1 LHENGKPSQIENTNK
16 LHIMEIS
23 MDNIQGAGKELM
35 DKSVDHLQI
44 ELAKIRAGKANV
56 GMVSGLLVDYYGT
69 PTALTQVANVS
80 TPDSKT
86 IAIQPWEKK
95 LLGDI
100 EQAIFAANLGL
111 TPMNDGEFVRISIP
125 PLTEERRKDLVKQAR
140 SAVEESKVGLRN
152 ARQKL
157 MDQIKK
163 EVKDGYPE
171 DAGKR
176 KEGEVE
182 GLVKEYVSK
191 IEKIFESK
199 EKDILTV

>member
-1 LHENGKPSQIENTNK
+1 MHEYVKPSQIKNTNK
-16 LHIMEIS
+16 LHIMEIDI
-23 MDNIQGAGKELM
+23 DNIQIAGKELM
-35 DKSVDHLQI
+35 DKSIDHLQI
-44 ELAKIRAGKANV
+44 ELSKIRAGKANV
-56 GMVSGLLVDYYGT
+56 GMVSGLMVDYYGT

-86 IAIQPWEKK
+86 ISIQPWEKK
-95 LLGDI
+95 LLADI
-100 EQAIFAANLGL
+100 EQSIFKANIGL

-140 SAVEESKVGLRN
+140 AAVEESKVGLRN

-157 MDQIKK
+157 MDHIKK

-176 KEGEVE
+176 LEGDVD
-182 GLVKEYVSK
+182 GLVKEYTSK
-191 IEKIFESK
+191 IEKIFEAK